1 MAWGIMTTTDE
12 RPFRDLDAAELRL
25 LLLDAVHRFEEK
37 LILTHRRARG
47 AAGFADARW
56 VDDAAQARFQQ
67 SKLAA
72 LLCRF
77 VGDA

>member
-1 MAWGIMTTTDE
+1 MTADV
-12 RPFRDLDAAELRL
+12 RPFRDLDSDELRL
-25 LLLDAVHRFEEK
+25 QLLDAVHRSEEK
-37 LILTHRRARG
+37 LILTHRRALG
-47 AAGFADARW
+47 PAGDADARW

-77 VGDA
+77 VGEA